1 MADGLAEVLSE
12 VLPEVFAEVFA
23 EVLLKM
29 VPEVL
34 SGVLVDLSAGTVVR
48 IVTKCNP
55 VPVPPV
61 DPRTVLLLP
70 SPNGADDN

>member
-1 MADGLAEVLSE
+1 MAEGLAEVL
-12 VLPEVFAEVFA
+12 PKIFAEVFA

-34 SGVLVDLSAGTVVR
+34 SDVLVDHTAGTVVR
-48 IVTKCNP
+48 MVTKCNP

-61 DPRTVLLLP
+61 DLRIVLLLP